1 MLLRNKT
8 MVCTVPRKNGQA
20 QEPQAAFPDPNLSA
34 VLNRERVETFRE
46 TSVRTEEQ
54 TRFKLLVFRMPESL
68 KMDFKVALLK
78 NHLDIQ
84 HTFEA
89 FAEIFISWAQGE
101 KLPDAMKAVVKRT
114 ITLMNGV

>member
-1 MLLRNKT
+1 MLLRNKNLT
-8 MVCTVPRKNGQA
+8 CTVPKRVPNIVSKDKA
-20 QEPQAAFPDPNLSA
+20 PVAPFPDPLLAESMQ
-34 VLNRERVETFRE
+34 RVVSE
-46 TSVRTEEQ
+46 SKDQV

-68 KMDFKVALLK
+68 KTDFKMALLK

-89 FAEIFISWAQGE
+89 FTEIFIAWTEGE
-101 KLPDAMKAVVKRT
+101 KIPDAMKAVLKRS